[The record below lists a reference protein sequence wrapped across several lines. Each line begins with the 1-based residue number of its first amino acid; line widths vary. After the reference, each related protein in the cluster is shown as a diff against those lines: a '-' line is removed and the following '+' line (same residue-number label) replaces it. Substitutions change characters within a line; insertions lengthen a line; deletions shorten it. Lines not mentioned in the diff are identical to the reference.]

1 MLVNLKDQTPINQR
15 AGVIN
20 EVRCGDCPQVYVGQT
35 GRTLSHRLKEHR
47 RALTSALAEH
57 AAAHDHAID
66 WGNAKVV
73 DVHRQFQ
80 QSCLL
85 ESWHIRSQD
94 TILNREEGNLPL
106 VYNQLIVKVNRPN
119 NASGCHRH

>member
-85 ESWHIRSQD
+85 ES
-94 TILNREEGNLPL
+94 
-106 VYNQLIVKVNRPN
+106 
-119 NASGCHRH
+119 